1 MILLLFLNF
10 LFTGGDSLTSTL
22 EKKASVK
29 DFMDAVS
36 VTVDGKENIYVLDAA
51 ANQIVKYSNNLE
63 YKKRNGKQGWAEGQ
77 YDSPTYIDGSS
88 GLDILVSDGKN
99 FRLQRLDL
107 ELNPISMLYTD
118 LADFSEELRF
128 RTPVASLVM
137 NSNQLFVIDKDNQRI
152 VVYNDGRIASGVFGD
167 FKSGKGKLGE
177 PVKLLKDSKNFVYVL
192 DKELKAVMRF
202 DNLGNFV
209 KKIEITG
216 LENFSIRDNILYL
229 FDGSEITKYDLDLNS
244 VVDKISLP
252 KSKSKTKYK
261 DFLVFSDEKYLLLK
275 KNELSLWV
283 KK

>member
-10 LFTGGDSLTSTL
+10 LFTDSDTLTSNL
-22 EKKASVK
+22 VKEASVK

-36 VTVDGKENIYVLDAA
+36 VTQDGKENIYVLDAA
-51 ANQIVKYSNNLE
+51 ANQIIKYSNKLE

-99 FRLQRLDL
+99 SRVQRLDL
-107 ELNPISMLYTD
+107 ELNPISVLYTD
-118 LADFSEELRF
+118 LADISVELRY

-137 NSNQLFVIDKDNQRI
+137 NSNQLFVIDKDNQRV
-152 VVYNDGRIASGVFGD
+152 VVYNDGRLASGIFGD
-167 FKSGKGKLGE
+167 YKSKGKLGE
-177 PVKLLKDSKNFVYVL
+177 PVKILKDSKNYIYIL
-192 DKELKAVMRF
+192 DKEQKGIMRY
-202 DNLGNFV
+202 DNLGNFI
-209 KKIEITG
+209 KKITIND
-216 LENFSIRDNILYL
+216 LDNFSIRDNILYL

-244 VVDKISLP
+244 VIDKVSLP
-252 KSKSKTKYK
+252 KTKKKIRYK
-261 DFLVFSDEKYLLLK
+261 DFLVISDEKYLLLS